1 MRRHARALVR
11 STTTRFVLLVF
22 VIQIVVTGAVL
33 LFVQQTRTTAIAA
46 EQQALVSELR
56 DEMLADYESGGR
68 TRLVKRIRRQLD
80 AVGSDIAVLLL
91 ADKAGRPIAGNLDAW
106 PAVLPPAAAWR
117 TIDLYRSGGDRPEH
131 MGVVA
136 TRLDDGSRLLTGNVL
151 DAHVR
156 MSQIT
161 EQAMLIALLLSIPLA
176 LLVALTLSRI
186 ISRRIGRIAQ
196 TAAAVGDGNFAQRV
210 PLDASGDAFDTLGA
224 VLNAMLD
231 RTEMLVSELRVVTDS
246 LAHDLRS
253 PITRLKSVLE
263 RAIVETRDP
272 AALAALETVSGE
284 AETLLSM
291 LSTALSISRAEAGIG
306 REMLAETD
314 IGALLTDIAE
324 IYGPLVEDQ
333 GAEIAVSAP
342 DGLIFAVHRPLV
354 SQALGN
360 LIENALK
367 YAHGGTRISIEASTG
382 AGALTLTV
390 ADDGPGIPPEQ
401 HETALRRFGRLD
413 EARRLSGSG
422 LGLSLVAA
430 VARLHGGRV
439 VLEDNAPGLRVVMTL
454 VDQRGGRDDGLA

>member
-1 MRRHARALVR
+1 MGLRAGAFLR

-33 LFVQQTRTTAIAA
+33 LFVQQTRVTAIAV
-46 EQQALVSELR
+46 EQQALVTELR
-56 DEMLADYESGGR
+56 DQMLVDYETGGR
-68 TRLVKRIRRQLD
+68 AHLAGRIGRQLRR
-80 AVGSDIAVLLL
+80 VGSDIAVILLTD
-91 ADKAGRPIAGNLDAW
+91 ATGRPITGNLDAW
-106 PAVLPPAAAWR
+106 PAVLPPDAPWR
-117 TIDLYRSGGDRPEH
+117 TIDLYRSGADHPEH
-131 MGVVA
+131 MGVIA

-151 DAHVR
+151 DVHVR
-156 MSQIT
+156 MSRIT
-161 EQAMLIALLLSIPLA
+161 EEAMLIALLLSIPLA

-186 ISRRIGRIAQ
+186 ISHRVGGIAQ
-196 TAAAVGDGNFAQRV
+196 TAAAVADGHLSRRV
-210 PLDASGDAFDTLGA
+210 PLDASGDAFDTLGG

-231 RTEMLVSELRVVTDS
+231 RTEMLVGELRVVTDS

-263 RAIVETRDP
+263 RAIVETKDP

-306 REMLAETD
+306 REMLVETD
-314 IGALLTDIAE
+314 IGHLLTDIAE
-324 IYGPLVEDQ
+324 IYGPLVEEE
-333 GAEIAVSAP
+333 GTEIAMNAP
-342 DGLIFAVHRPLV
+342 EGLVFAVHRPLV
-354 SQALGN
+354 SQAIGN

-367 YAHGGTRISIEASTG
+367 YADGGRRITLEAHRDKDM
-382 AGALTLTV
+382 LTLIV
-390 ADDGPGIPPEQ
+390 ADDGPGIPPEL

-439 VLEDNAPGLRVVMTL
+439 ALEDNAPGLRVVITL
-454 VDQRGGRDDGLA
+454 AGPSTA